1 MNVNVMFTTLDKDG
15 IPVSLT
21 KEVWFNKL
29 LDPVKGH
36 PEVKNYL
43 SGIKLAIEDPDF
55 IYQSMRDERSKLF
68 YKTGLT
74 TNKYENCYIL
84 VVIKYVK
91 EPSGIHGYVSTVM
104 LTNRLK
110 KGGKLLWE
118 K

>member
-1 MNVNVMFTTLDKDG
+1 MFTILDKDG
-15 IPVSLT
+15 NPVSLT

-29 LDPVKGH
+29 LDPIKGH

-43 SGIKLAIEDPDF
+43 SEIKLTIQDPDF
-55 IYQSMRDERSKLF
+55 IYQSIRDERSKLF
-68 YKTGLT
+68 YKSGSTID
-74 TNKYENCYIL
+74 KYKNCYIL

-110 KGGKLLWE
+110 KGEKLLW
-118 K
+118 KK